1 MCYLKMG
8 IKLGGLL
15 LVQDFLFM
23 WFFSDRIISVS
34 CYIDPGIELM
44 KCVDGGNDIDHCAF
58 K

>member
-1 MCYLKMG
+1 MG

-23 WFFSDRIISVS
+23 WFFLDRIISVS

-44 KCVDGGNDIDHCAF
+44 KCVDGGDDIDHCAF